1 MRANQEMSHFAQT
14 ILDGK
19 YAHTKPSGHKESW
32 PEIAR
37 RVPYSVMSK
46 AATPRI
52 ERVREFIEARQI
64 MPGGRY
70 LYAAGRRFPQINNCF
85 LFIAEDTREGW
96 SDTMYK
102 NTSSLM
108 TGGGVGNVYSK
119 LRPKGALVGGMGGTS
134 TGPCALMQMVNE
146 AGRHIMQG
154 GSRRSAIWAGLHW
167 WHQDVFDFIAMKN
180 WSTAVQE
187 LKRKDFNFPAT
198 MDGTNISVC
207 LDGEFFLAFH
217 NDSHPK
223 HRWAVDVF
231 WTVVEQ
237 MCRTGEP
244 GFSVDV
250 GPKELEWAR
259 NACTEVTS
267 PDDGDMCNLVSLN
280 MARFSRIEDFEE
292 ATDSAAELMLHGTMY
307 SPLPLERMHKVREKN
322 RRLGLGLMGIH
333 EWLLRRGKKYG
344 PDEEL
349 GRWLEVYASVHQKA
363 AAHADR
369 LGISRPVGTR
379 AIAPTGTIAIVAE
392 TTSGIEPIFA
402 VAQKRRYLNQDMTHT
417 WKYQYIIDACA
428 QRVIDAGV
436 DPDLIEDAYDLA
448 EDYERRIQ
456 FQSWTQQYV
465 DHGISS
471 TINMP
476 TWGSS
481 VNNRRTLQRFGD
493 TLMKY
498 LPDMRGITVYPDG
511 ARGGQPLNRVP
522 YSEAVKHLGREFVE
536 GGEAEVSAV
545 IQEFG
550 NERSCVNGLCGL

>member
-14 ILDGK
+14 ILKGK

-32 PEIAR
+32 PEIAH
-37 RVPYSVMSK
+37 RVAYTVMKGANNS
-46 AATPRI
+46 RI
-52 ERVREFIEARQI
+52 ERVRKFIEARKI

-85 LFIAEDTREGW
+85 LFIAEDSREGW
-96 SDTMYK
+96 ADTMYK

-119 LRPKGALVGGMGGTS
+119 LRQKGALVGGMGGAS

-154 GSRRSAIWAGLHW
+154 GSRRSAVWAGLHW
-167 WHQDVFDFIAMKN
+167 WHPDIFEFINLKN
-180 WSTAVQE
+180 WSPEVQE
-187 LKRKDFNFPAT
+187 LKRRDFNFPAP

-207 LDGEFFLAFH
+207 LDGEFFLALE
-217 NDSHPK
+217 DESHPK
-223 HRWAVDVF
+223 HSWAEDIYWAVIP
-231 WTVVEQ
+231 Q

-244 GFSVDV
+244 GFSVDI

-267 PDDGDMCNLVSLN
+267 PDDGDMCNLVSQN
-280 MARFSRIEDFEE
+280 MARFDSIEEFEE
-292 ATDSAAELMLHGTMY
+292 AVDAAAELMLYGTLY
-307 SPLPLERMHKVREKN
+307 SPLPLERMYKVREKN

-333 EWLLRRGKKYG
+333 EWLLRRGKQYG
-344 PDEEL
+344 PDKEL
-349 GRWLEVYASVHQKA
+349 GKWLEVYASVHQKA
-363 AAHADR
+363 ANHAR
-369 LGISRPVGTR
+369 KMGISQPVGTR
-379 AIAPTGTIAIVAE
+379 AIAPTGTIAIIAE

-402 VAQKRRYLNQDMTHT
+402 VAQKRRYLNQDMSNT

-436 DPDLIEDAYDLA
+436 DPNLIEDAYDLA

-456 FQSWTQQYV
+456 FQAWTQQYV

-476 TWGSS
+476 AWGTSI
-481 VNNRRTLQRFGD
+481 NNNHTLSRFGK
-493 TLMKY
+493 TLLKY
-498 LPDMRGITVYPDG
+498 LPDIRGITVYPDG
-511 ARGGQPLNRVP
+511 ARDGQPLNRVP
-522 YSEAVKHLGREFVE
+522 YTEAVRFLGQEFIE
-536 GGEAEVSAV
+536 GGAV